1 MRDINYHNITTDDML
16 NGDGLRTVLW
26 VSGCENYCK
35 DCQNPQTWDANSG
48 IPFDKA
54 AKQELFDNLNH
65 DYISGVTFSGG
76 DPLFPANR
84 EMVTEIARKVKEKFP
99 NKKIWLYTGYL
110 FEEVKDLPIMLYA
123 DVVVDGKFIVEQKDI
138 ALPWRGSA
146 NQRVWRKTKNGD
158 WQPD

>member
-1 MRDINYHNITTDDML
+1 ML